1 MDKPR
6 LKINNKEVGLRD
18 LGNGLFEP
26 KNLKVLN
33 EVFHGYHEPK
43 AAGRFFVENHIAK
56 EEPEKYHKIQSFC
69 FVVTENIKREGA
81 MMLKSLR
88 KFHVS

>member
-26 KNLKVLN
+26 KNFTVLK
-33 EVFHGYHEPK
+33 EVFEGHHNPNNSGK
-43 AAGRFFVENHIAK
+43 FFVENHIT
-56 EEPEKYHKIQSFC
+56 KI
-69 FVVTENIKREGA
+69 
-81 MMLKSLR
+81 
-88 KFHVS
+88 